1 MKTFLEIIAERLL
14 NKFPKS
20 MENIAVVLPSKR
32 SVVFL
37 KSYLSKLITK
47 PIFLPQFFSVEEFIE
62 NLSNLKVLD
71 NLSLQFYLYQS
82 YLQNPPNQA
91 DSFDKFMN
99 WSSMLLHDFNE
110 VDRNLVDSKD
120 IFTNL
125 KNVKE
130 LENWSLEEWSF
141 SESELTDSQ
150 KNYVDFYNRFFQW
163 YQDFNSLLLKNNHA
177 YQGMA
182 YKKAALEIEKKE
194 IVWDKVWFVGLNAL
208 TKTEQKIVDVLKE
221 KDIARVFWDADE
233 YYYNNPNHEAGEF
246 LRTQRD
252 KWMEIDFEG
261 VGNYYKQEKESF
273 NVIACPKNISQ
284 AKVTSTILSNL
295 STSDLSDSNTAIVL
309 ADEGLL
315 YPVLNHLPENVQD
328 INVTMGSPLKSTP
341 LYSFL
346 DAIFEMQ
353 LYTHLKEQ
361 TNFYYKN
368 LLRVVNHPL
377 ILHFI
382 SAENLITIRN
392 EISEKNKV
400 YISIDFV
407 KEFFNEDFINVNHI
421 FKKWKTI
428 EDAITMLENIVIFL
442 RKTLIGKKN
451 NVESEILFALNSS
464 FQIIKNLISECTFSM
479 ELKTLHSLIKQLIS
493 KEVIPFKGEPLK
505 GVQLMGILESR
516 TLDFKNVIILSV
528 NEGKL
533 PKGKTLNSFIPYDL
547 KLHFNMPTYR
557 ESDAVFSYHFYRL
570 LQRAKNVNILYNSET
585 DDFGSGEKSR
595 FITQLISEYP
605 YDINQYV
612 YSTKEIIFSKS
623 SPVVVENNEVKK
635 QIQKWSK
642 YVSPTSLNMY
652 NNCSL
657 SFYYY
662 YLLGIRKQDEVS
674 EYAEADIIGSAIH
687 EAFKDVYPK
696 GIILSKDIDNIRD
709 CLLNTVEDKFV
720 KIGRLESV
728 ASGKNYLNLQVAK
741 KLTVNFL
748 KYEKSYLLSSL
759 QKGLSLNILE
769 SEIELEHT
777 LNIDGVNF
785 VIKGK
790 IDRVDEYDNHIR
802 IIDYKSGSVKG
813 SDLSF
818 REWDE
823 FTEFPYKPKALQLL
837 IYAYLYIKNN
847 PSMIDRKVI
856 VGNFA
861 FKNILEGLITL
872 SIYKSNKKEILY
884 IGNKNLQKIEHIII
898 TIIRKIM
905 NSDFSENQNQHI
917 CVYCN

>member
-1 MKTFLEIIAERLL
+1 MKSFLKIIASRLL

-32 SVVFL
+32 SIVFL
-37 KSYLSKLITK
+37 KSYLSKQITK
-47 PIFLPQFFSVEEFIE
+47 PIFLPQFFSIEDFIE

-82 YLQNPPNQA
+82 YLQNPPTQA

-99 WSSMLLHDFNE
+99 WSNMLLHDFNE
-110 VDRNLVDSKD
+110 VDRNLVDPKD

-130 LENWSLEEWSF
+130 LEHWSLKEWSF

-150 KNYVDFYNRFFQW
+150 KNYIDFYNKFFQW
-163 YQDFNSLLLKNNHA
+163 YRNFNSRLLKKNHA

-182 YKKAALEIEKKE
+182 YRKAAHEIEKKE
-194 IVWDKVWFVGLNAL
+194 IVWDKIWFVGLNAL
-208 TKTEQKIVDVLKE
+208 TKAEQKILDVLKE

-246 LRTQRD
+246 LRAQSD
-252 KWMEIDFEG
+252 NWMGIDFEG
-261 VGNYYKQEKESF
+261 VGNYYNQKKDSF

-284 AKVTSTILSNL
+284 AIVTSNILSNL
-295 STSDLSDSNTAIVL
+295 SSSDLSDSNTAIVL

-315 YPVLNHLPENVQD
+315 YPVLNHLPSNVQN
-328 INVTMGSPLKSTP
+328 INVTMGSPVKSTP
-341 LYSFL
+341 FYSFL

-353 LYTHLKEQ
+353 LCTYLKEQ
-361 TNFYYKN
+361 KDFYYKN
-368 LLRVVNHPL
+368 LLRVINHPL
-377 ILHFI
+377 LLHFI
-382 SAENLITIRN
+382 SSEIIINLRN

-400 YISIDFV
+400 HISTDFV
-407 KEFFNEDFINVNHI
+407 KEFLNDDFINVNYI
-421 FKKWKTI
+421 FSRWETI
-428 EDAITMLENIVIFL
+428 EDAFRMLETLINFL
-442 RKTLIGKKN
+442 RRTLVDKKN
-451 NVESEILFALNSS
+451 NVESEILFTLNSS
-464 FQIIKNLISECTFSM
+464 FQILKNLISECTFSVD
-479 ELKTLHSLIKQLIS
+479 LKTLHSLIKQLIS

-533 PKGKTLNSFIPYDL
+533 PKSKTLNSFIPYDL
-547 KLHFNMPTYR
+547 KMYFNMPTYR
-557 ESDAVFSYHFYRL
+557 ENDAIFSYHFYRL

-605 YDINQYV
+605 YEINQYV
-612 YSTKEIIFSKS
+612 YSEKKIIFSKR
-623 SPVVVENNEVKK
+623 SPVVVENNEVRK
-635 QIQKWSK
+635 QIQKWGK

-662 YLLGIRKQDEVS
+662 YLIGIRKSNEVS

-696 GIILSKDIDNIRD
+696 GNVLAKDLDNIRD
-709 CLLNTVEDKFV
+709 CLLDTVEDKFI

-728 ASGKNYLNLQVAK
+728 ISGKNYLNLEVAK
-741 KLTVNFL
+741 KLTINFL
-748 KYEKSYLLSSL
+748 EYEKSYLLLSS
-759 QKGLSLNILE
+759 QKSLSLNILE
-769 SEIELEHT
+769 SEIELQHT
-777 LNIDGVNF
+777 LNIGGINF

-790 IDRVDEYDNHIR
+790 IDRIDEYDDHIR
-802 IIDYKSGSVKG
+802 IIDYKSGSVKV

-818 REWDE
+818 RKWDE
-823 FTEFPYKPKALQLL
+823 FSEAPYKPKALQLL

-847 PSMIDRKVI
+847 PSILNRKVI

-861 FKNILEGLITL
+861 FKNLQEGLITL
-872 SIYKSNKKEILY
+872 SSYENNKKEILY
-884 IGNKNLQKIEHIII
+884 IDNENIQQIENIII
-898 TIIRKIM
+898 DVIRKIM
-905 NSDFSENQNQHI
+905 NSDFSENQNQHF
-917 CVYCN
+917 CEYCN